1 MKLTE
6 CLSALTGVPIAG
18 EIVSSSGGSYQGL
31 IIFAGASY
39 VAGVVCFVA
48 VMWLNRRRENMK
60 S

>member
-48 VMWLNRRRENMK
+48 VMWLNRRREK